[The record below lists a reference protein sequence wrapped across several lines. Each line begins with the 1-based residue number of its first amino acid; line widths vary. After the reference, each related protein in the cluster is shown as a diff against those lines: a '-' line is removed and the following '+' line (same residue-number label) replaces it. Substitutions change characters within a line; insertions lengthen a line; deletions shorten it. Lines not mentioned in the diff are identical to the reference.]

1 VIAVYAIGG
10 GAGHVTRARR
20 VIDALGIRNT
30 AFIVA
35 TPSDPRAADGIP
47 LVEVPRSLEGD
58 VAAHRAWLQGIE
70 CERMIVD
77 VFPAGIQGEL
87 SRFDRVPLDFVG
99 RLLRL
104 DEYRRATNDA
114 EWPQFETAYVV
125 EEGAPDVQAKKVV
138 RLELAQQ
145 SGVHCVTVDGVT
157 LSREGERG
165 AKGLLANRQFCA
177 QRPFAPQPPS
187 LLRVTPSLASLDAT
201 PPLPSQPLA
210 SQRLA
215 SARGSFWLIV
225 HSGPAN
231 EVEELMAYTREL
243 TTARVL
249 VATPC
254 DIPMPQGFVRIDAFP
269 VSHLYADAERIVSA
283 AGFNVMLETEPWRDK
298 HIVLPFP
305 RRFDDQFARAA
316 RRKSASAKF

>member
-10 GAGHVTRARR
+10 GAGHVTPARR
-20 VIDALGIRNT
+20 VIDALGIRNN

-35 TPSDPRAADGIP
+35 TPCDPRAAGGIP

-58 VAAHRAWLQGIE
+58 VAAHHAWLEGIE
-70 CERMIVD
+70 CERLIVD

-114 EWPQFETAYVV
+114 EWPQFETAYIV
-125 EEGAPDVQAKKVV
+125 EEEAPEVRAKRVT
-138 RLELAQQ
+138 RLELTPQR
-145 SGVHCVTVDGVT
+145 VNTDCVAVSSEAV
-157 LSREGERG
+157 RG
-165 AKGLLANRQFCA
+165 AKGPLANRQFCA
-177 QRPFAPQPPS
+177 RRPFAPQSPS
-187 LLRVTPSLASLDAT
+187 LLRVTPSFASLDAT
-201 PPLPSQPLA
+201 TP
-210 SQRLA
+210 A
-215 SARGSFWLIV
+215 SAQPRSPARESFWLIV
-225 HSGPAN
+225 HSGPSD
-231 EVEELMAYTREL
+231 EVEELIAYTREL
-243 TTARVL
+243 TTAHVL

-254 DIPMPQGFVRIDAFP
+254 DIPMPDGFERVDAFP
-269 VSHLYADAERIVSA
+269 VSHFYADAERIVSA

-316 RRKSASAKF
+316 RRRNANVNV

>member
-20 VIDALGIRNT
+20 VIDALGIRSH

-35 TPSDPRAADGIP
+35 TPSDPRAASGIP
-47 LVEVPRSLEGD
+47 LIEVPRSLEGD
-58 VAAHRAWLQGIE
+58 VAAHRAWLEAIE

-87 SRFDRVPLDFVG
+87 SGFDHVPLDFVG

-114 EWPQFETAYVV
+114 EWPHFETAYVV
-125 EEGAPDVQAKKVV
+125 EAGAPEVRAKRVV
-138 RLELAQQ
+138 LLDLTAA
-145 SGVHCVTVDGVT
+145 VTV
-157 LSREGERG
+157 
-165 AKGLLANRQFCA
+165 
-177 QRPFAPQPPS
+177 RPARPAAPVGKASATSPLIASPV
-187 LLRVTPSLASLDAT
+187 VTPSLASLDAT
-201 PPLPSQPLA
+201 AQRSSQPLG
-210 SQRLA
+210 SQPLG

-225 HSGPAN
+225 HSGPAE
-231 EVEELMAYTREL
+231 EVHELMAYTREL
-243 TTARVL
+243 TTAHVL
-249 VATPC
+249 VATAC
-254 DIPMPQGFVRIDAFP
+254 DVVMPSDFARIDAFP

-316 RRKSASAKF
+316 RRKSANL